1 MILAR
6 TVTHFVAGQL
16 KAITQKSMQTNI
28 HKKNETEDY
37 ELQQNVLTKLLRD
50 TKAHIN
56 HKSNRK

>member
-16 KAITQKSMQTNI
+16 KAITQKSMQAYT
-28 HKKNETEDY
+28 KKNEMEDY

-56 HKSNRK
+56 HKSNWK